1 MQLIVGLIVVPL
13 VVVLKDG
20 RPSEEEEEEE
30 EASHIEIRIIQYI
43 QVVRI

>member
-1 MQLIVGLIVVPL
+1 MEDLY
-13 VVVLKDG
+13 
-20 RPSEEEEEEE
+20 PSSSSSSEEEEEEEE